1 MALMDAKLELS
12 DAQTLALGAG
22 DHDSTNEL
30 DFIDATQ
37 KPGIGTALYLN
48 VVVNKKFVGAGATLA
63 VKVADTADNIFYQ
76 TPAIAVGTLV
86 AGYRII
92 GMSIP
97 HDTLQTLKL
106 TYPITGTFTE
116 GKVDAWV
123 DLAPQT

>member
-22 DHDSTNEL
+22 DHDSEDEL
-30 DFIDATQ
+30 DFTDPTQ

-48 VVVNKKFVGAGATLA
+48 VVVNTKFVGAAATLA
-63 VKVADTADNIFYQ
+63 VKVADTADSVFYQ

-97 HDTLQTLKL
+97 HDTLQTLKV
-106 TYPITGTFTE
+106 TYTITGTFTE